1 MKPTPLSIGR
11 QYLLSEDIEIPVI
24 RADLVE
30 DALWVVPLIEH
41 RFNLILPFTKPKSN
55 RSFIGLSSRATF
67 RS

>member
-1 MKPTPLSIGR
+1 M
-11 QYLLSEDIEIPVI
+11 PVI

-55 RSFIGLSSRATF
+55 RSFISLSSRVTF
-67 RS
+67 HS